1 MACATYRAL
10 REEPLF
16 LSNCLQ
22 RGRFFYEIFFITLHL
37 IQKLTSLK
45 AAKPDIVVL
54 WNKICLEDD
63 ITSFEQLYRFLY
75 GRLLKFSV
83 YYVTDKQ
90 AAEDIVTEVF
100 VKCWENR
107 AASTHV
113 VNPESYFFI
122 AVKNQSLKYL
132 KKNSSVTFID
142 LVDAEEDVSV
152 NMQTPE
158 YLIETKELHRQ
169 LDKAIAGLAPQAA
182 TVFRLIKESG
192 MKYKEVAE
200 LLNISPRTVQTQLFR
215 AIAKLRVTL
224 EHLNIK
230 DQGTGEK
237 VIGKIISLTIL
248 VGYLS
253 FLYFL

>member
-1 MACATYRAL
+1 LPTAGT
-10 REEPLF
+10 
-16 LSNCLQ
+16 
-22 RGRFFYEIFFITLHL
+22 FFYEIFFITLHL
-37 IQKLTSLK
+37 ILKLTKLK
-45 AAKPDIVVL
+45 AGKPDLIVL

-63 ITSFEQLYRFLY
+63 LKSFEQLYRFLY
-75 GRLLKFSV
+75 SRLLKFSV
-83 YYVTDKQ
+83 YYVIDKQ
-90 AAEDIVTEVF
+90 AAEDLVTEVF

-113 VNPESYFFI
+113 LNPESYFFI
-122 AVKNQSLKYL
+122 AVKNQSLKYI

-142 LVDAEEDVSV
+142 LVDAEDDLQVS
-152 NMQTPE
+152 METPV
-158 YLIETKELHRQ
+158 YLMETKELHKQ

-215 AIAKLRVTL
+215 AIAKLRLVL
-224 EHLNIK
+224 QPLH
-230 DQGTGEK
+230 EK
-237 VIGKIISLTIL
+237 GNDEKKFGKLISLIIL
-248 VGYLS
+248 GGTLS

>member
-1 MACATYRAL
+1 MCQGGSTKRRIPFFVKLPTAA
-10 REEPLF
+10 
-16 LSNCLQ
+16 
-22 RGRFFYEIFFITLHL
+22 RFFYEIFFITLHL
-37 IQKLTSLK
+37 IQKLTKLK
-45 AAKPDIVVL
+45 AAKLDLVVL

-83 YYVTDKQ
+83 YYVNDKQ

-107 AASTHV
+107 RESTHV
-113 VNPESYFFI
+113 LNPESYFFI
-122 AVKNQSLKYL
+122 AVKNQSLKHL

-142 LVDAEEDVSV
+142 LVDAEDNLSAD
-152 NMQTPE
+152 MHTPE

-200 LLNISPRTVQTQLFR
+200 LLDISPRTVQTQLFR
-215 AIAKLRVTL
+215 AIAKLRVIL
-224 EHLNIK
+224 QPLNIK
-230 DQGTGEK
+230 DKGADEK
-237 VIGKIISLTIL
+237 MIGKIIPLVIL
-248 VGYLS
+248 VGTLS